1 MQPRTLAILV
11 VILPLLA
18 SNGAYLLSA
27 YAGSIPWCMP
37 YIDGCTTI
45 SQAGRSGNTIFFY
58 RVLVFAYGVFLI
70 CFWLYSKSWF
80 ELLHGYTTKIARS
93 IFWLGLVG
101 SIALLIYI
109 DFLGTT
115 GEFNGLMRRM
125 GAMLYFTLTP
135 LAQAL
140 MLYQHYNILRKK
152 PDVCIKPAVLQYQ
165 LIILLLML
173 LIGVISIGLVVTDNI
188 TYEIE
193 NIVEWN
199 FSLLLNL
206 YFAGMFFIW
215 KDYRHVFTISA
226 AKDRVRPYSLHNVKC
241 KA

>member
-27 YAGSIPWCMP
+27 FEGSVPWCMP

-58 RVLVFAYGVFLI
+58 RALVMTYSVLLMW
-70 CFWLYSKSWF
+70 FWLYSKSWLD
-80 ELLHGYTTKIARS
+80 LLHGHTTKISRI
-93 IFWLGLVG
+93 IFWLGLAG

-115 GEFNGLMRRM
+115 GEFNRFMRRI

-135 LAQAL
+135 LAQL
-140 MLYQHYNILRKK
+140 LLLNQHYNILRKK
-152 PDVCIKPAVLQYQ
+152 SEVSIKPKVLQYQ

-173 LIGVISIGLVVTDNI
+173 IIVAISIFLVVINTN
-188 TYEIE
+188 TYERE

-206 YFAGMFFIW
+206 YFLGMIFIW
-215 KDYRHVFTISA
+215 KDYRHVFTLGA
-226 AKDRVRPYSLHNVKC
+226 AKN
-241 KA
+241 

>member
-1 MQPRTLAILV
+1 MQPRTLALLV

-27 YAGSIPWCMP
+27 YEGYVSWCMP

-58 RVLVFAYGVFLI
+58 RAVVFTYSVILMW
-70 CFWLYSKSWF
+70 FWLYSKNWLD
-80 ELLHGYTTKIARS
+80 LLQGHTTKIS
-93 IFWLGLVG
+93 QIIFWLGLAG

-115 GEFNGLMRRM
+115 GEINHYMRRI

-135 LAQAL
+135 LAQSL
-140 MLYQHYNILRKK
+140 MLNQHYNILRKK
-152 PDVCIKPAVLQYQ
+152 PEVSIKPKVLQYQ

-173 LIGVISIGLVVTDNI
+173 LIGVISIFLAVTDND
-188 TYEIE
+188 TYESQ

-215 KDYRHVFTISA
+215 KDYGHVFTISA
-226 AKDRVRPYSLHNVKC
+226 EKN
-241 KA
+241 

>member
-27 YAGSIPWCMP
+27 YEGFVPWCMP

-58 RVLVFAYGVFLI
+58 RAVVFPYSVLLI
-70 CFWLYSKSWF
+70 LFWLYSTSWLD
-80 ELLHGYTTKIARS
+80 LLHGHTTKIARI
-93 IFWLGLVG
+93 IFWLGLAG

-115 GEFNGLMRRM
+115 GEINSFMRRI
-125 GAMLYFTLTP
+125 GAMFYFTLTP
-135 LAQAL
+135 LAQSL
-140 MLYQHYNILRKK
+140 MLNQHYNILRKK
-152 PDVCIKPAVLQYQ
+152 PEVSIKPKVLQYQ

-173 LIGVISIGLVVTDNI
+173 IIGAISIYLVVTNNI

-206 YFAGMFFIW
+206 YFLGMIYIW
-215 KDYRHVFTISA
+215 KDYRHAFTISA
-226 AKDRVRPYSLHNVKC
+226 ANN
-241 KA
+241 

>member
-11 VILPLLA
+11 IILPLLA

-27 YAGSIPWCMP
+27 YEGFVPWCMP

-58 RVLVFAYGVFLI
+58 RAVVFPYSVLLI
-70 CFWLYSKSWF
+70 LFWLYSTSWF
-80 ELLHGYTTKIARS
+80 ELLHGHTTKIARI
-93 IFWLGLVG
+93 IFWLGLAG
-101 SIALLIYI
+101 SISLLLYI

-115 GEFNGLMRRM
+115 GEINRFMRRI

-135 LAQAL
+135 LAQSL
-140 MLYQHYNILRKK
+140 MLNQHYNILRKK
-152 PDVCIKPAVLQYQ
+152 PEVSIKPKVLQYQ

-173 LIGVISIGLVVTDNI
+173 IIGAISILLVVTDNI

-206 YFAGMFFIW
+206 YFLGMIFIW
-215 KDYRHVFTISA
+215 KDYRHAFTISA
-226 AKDRVRPYSLHNVKC
+226 ANN
-241 KA
+241 

>member
-11 VILPLLA
+11 IILPLLA

-27 YAGSIPWCMP
+27 YEGFVPWCMP

-58 RVLVFAYGVFLI
+58 RAVVFPYSVLLI
-70 CFWLYSKSWF
+70 WFWLYSTSWLD
-80 ELLHGYTTKIARS
+80 LLHGHTTKIARI
-93 IFWLGLVG
+93 IFWLGLAG
-101 SIALLIYI
+101 SISLLIYI

-115 GEFNGLMRRM
+115 GEINRFMRRI

-135 LAQAL
+135 LAQFL
-140 MLYQHYNILRKK
+140 MLNQHYKILCKK
-152 PDVCIKPAVLQYQ
+152 PEVSIKPKVLQYQ

-173 LIGVISIGLVVTDNI
+173 IIGAISILLVVTDNI

-193 NIVEWN
+193 NVVEWN

-206 YFAGMFFIW
+206 YFLGMIFIW

-226 AKDRVRPYSLHNVKC
+226 AKN
-241 KA
+241 

>member
-27 YAGSIPWCMP
+27 YQGFVPWCMP

-58 RVLVFAYGVFLI
+58 RAVVFPYSVLLI
-70 CFWLYSKSWF
+70 LFWVYSKSWLEF
-80 ELLHGYTTKIARS
+80 LHGHTTKIAQI
-93 IFWLGLVG
+93 IFWLGLVA

-109 DFLGTT
+109 DFLGAT
-115 GEFNGLMRRM
+115 GEVNGFMRRI
-125 GAMLYFTLTP
+125 GAALYFTLTP
-135 LAQAL
+135 LAQSL
-140 MLYQHYNILRKK
+140 MLNQHYNILRKK
-152 PDVCIKPAVLQYQ
+152 PEVPINPKVLQYQ
-165 LIILLLML
+165 LIILLLMI
-173 LIGVISIGLVVTDNI
+173 LIVVISIFLVVTDNV

-199 FSLLLNL
+199 FSLLVNL
-206 YFAGMFFIW
+206 YFAGMILIW
-215 KDYRHVFTISA
+215 KDYRHVSTISS
-226 AKDRVRPYSLHNVKC
+226 AKN
-241 KA
+241 

>member
-11 VILPLLA
+11 IILPLLA

-27 YAGSIPWCMP
+27 FEGSVPWCMP

-45 SQAGRSGNTIFFY
+45 SQAGRSGNTIFYY
-58 RVLVFAYGVFLI
+58 RALVMTYSVLLMW
-70 CFWLYSKSWF
+70 FWLYSKSWL
-80 ELLHGYTTKIARS
+80 ELLHGHTTKIAR
-93 IFWLGLVG
+93 IILWLGLAG

-115 GEFNGLMRRM
+115 GEINRFMRRI

-135 LAQAL
+135 LAQSL
-140 MLYQHYNILRKK
+140 MLNQHYNILRKK
-152 PDVCIKPAVLQYQ
+152 PEVSINPKVLQYQ

-173 LIGVISIGLVVTDNI
+173 LIVVISIFLFVTDNI

-199 FSLLLNL
+199 FSLLVNL
-206 YFAGMFFIW
+206 YFAGMILMW
-215 KDYRHVFTISA
+215 KDYRHVFTITA
-226 AKDRVRPYSLHNVKC
+226 AKN
-241 KA
+241 

>member
-11 VILPLLA
+11 IILPLLA

-27 YAGSIPWCMP
+27 YEGLVPWCMP

-58 RVLVFAYGVFLI
+58 RAVVFPYSVLLI
-70 CFWLYSKSWF
+70 LFWLYSTSWLD
-80 ELLHGYTTKIARS
+80 LLHGHTTKIARI
-93 IFWLGLVG
+93 IFWLGLAG

-115 GEFNGLMRRM
+115 GEINSFMRRI
-125 GAMLYFTLTP
+125 GAMFYFTLTP
-135 LAQAL
+135 LAQSL
-140 MLYQHYNILRKK
+140 MLNQHYNILRKK
-152 PDVCIKPAVLQYQ
+152 PEISINPKVLQYQ

-173 LIGVISIGLVVTDNI
+173 IIGAISILLVVTDNI

-206 YFAGMFFIW
+206 YFLGMIFIW
-215 KDYRHVFTISA
+215 KDYRHAFTITVA
-226 AKDRVRPYSLHNVKC
+226 NN
-241 KA
+241 

>member
-1 MQPRTLAILV
+1 M

-27 YAGSIPWCMP
+27 YEGFVPWCMP

-58 RVLVFAYGVFLI
+58 RAVVFPYSVLLI
-70 CFWLYSKSWF
+70 LFWLYSTSWLD
-80 ELLHGYTTKIARS
+80 LLHGHSTNISRV
-93 IFWLGLVG
+93 IFWLGLAG
-101 SIALLIYI
+101 SIALLLYI

-115 GEFNGLMRRM
+115 GEIKRFMRRI

-135 LAQAL
+135 LAQLL
-140 MLYQHYNILRKK
+140 MLNQHYKILRKK
-152 PDVCIKPAVLQYQ
+152 PEVSIKPKVLQYQ
-165 LIILLLML
+165 RIILLLML
-173 LIGVISIGLVVTDNI
+173 IIGAISILLVVTDNI
-188 TYEIE
+188 TDEIE

-206 YFAGMFFIW
+206 YFLGMVFIW

-226 AKDRVRPYSLHNVKC
+226 AKN
-241 KA
+241 

>member
-1 MQPRTLAILV
+1 MQPRSLAILV

-27 YAGSIPWCMP
+27 SEGFIPWCMP

-45 SQAGRSGNTIFFY
+45 SRAGRSGNTIFFY
-58 RVLVFAYGVFLI
+58 RAVVFTYSVLLML
-70 CFWLYSKSWF
+70 FWLYSKNWL
-80 ELLHGYTTKIARS
+80 ELLHGHTTNIARI
-93 IFWLGLVG
+93 IFWLGFTG

-115 GEFNGLMRRM
+115 GEINHFMRST
-125 GAMLYFTLTP
+125 GAILYFTLTP
-135 LAQAL
+135 LAQSL
-140 MLYQHYNILRKK
+140 MLYQHYRIFRNK
-152 PDVCIKPAVLQYQ
+152 PEVSIKPKVLGYQ
-165 LIILLLML
+165 LIILVSMLM
-173 LIGVISIGLVVTDNI
+173 IGLISIFLVVTDNI

-199 FSLLLNL
+199 FSLLVNL
-206 YFAGMFFIW
+206 YFAGMNLMW

-226 AKDRVRPYSLHNVKC
+226 AKN
-241 KA
+241 